1 MGHTLSLMQ
10 NISITSPEI
19 LAVVGTILGYAVWR
33 LFRLLSF
40 VYRTPLRVLP
50 GPPAPSLVFGNLNEF
65 GEVEGS
71 FLPDQLFAKYGK
83 NYVDREFF
91 MTPRLWTLDSRAINH
106 VLMHPTEYGRPEEIV
121 QNCIKN
127 FGQGILFVQGQEHRQ
142 QRRIMNPAFG
152 PSQVRDLTAIFVQ
165 KSIQLRDMWA
175 KAASQAGGA
184 VRVDVSRDISK
195 ATLDII
201 GMAGFNYDFQAL
213 DAGDTPNELSAA
225 FQQLF
230 TNLRSFSLFG
240 YLMAFIP
247 VFRLIP
253 NPRLKRVEEA
263 ADVIKR
269 VGSKLVT
276 DQKAAT
282 ARAAAEKHAQGPE
295 RNDLQGRDLLTL
307 LIKANMATDIPDNQ
321 KMSDEDV
328 ISQIPT
334 FLIAGHETTSTSTTW
349 ALYAFC
355 KHPEVQ
361 RKLREELLAVDTE
374 TPTMEDLNALP
385 YLDGVIRET
394 LRLYAPITQL
404 SREAKKDD
412 VIPLNEPMTD
422 RYGKVH
428 HEIRIAKG
436 NKVILPILAA
446 NRSKEIWGEDALEFK
461 PERWMQPTKMTS
473 TLPGVWGHLLT
484 FIGGPRA
491 CIGYRFALVELKAL
505 LFFLV
510 RAFEFEFGVPAED
523 VVNVAAA
530 LQRPSLRSAPKE
542 GSQLP
547 LLVKPYE
554 AAA

>member
-1 MGHTLSLMQ
+1 MDHTLSFLQ
-10 NISITSPEI
+10 NISATSPE
-19 LAVVGTILGYAVWR
+19 LAVVGTILGYAAWR
-33 LFRLLSF
+33 LYRLLSF
-40 VYRTPLRVLP
+40 VYMTPLRVLP
-50 GPPAPSLVFGNLNEF
+50 GPPVPSLVYGNLNEF

-83 NYVDREFF
+83 NYVDHEFF

-106 VLMHPTEYGRPEEIV
+106 VLMHSTEYGRPEETV
-121 QNCIKN
+121 RNRIKN
-127 FGQGILFVQGQEHRQ
+127 FGKGILFVQGQEHRQ

-152 PSQVRDLTAIFVQ
+152 PTQVRDLTAIFVQ
-165 KSIQLRDMWA
+165 KSTQLRDIWA
-175 KAASQAGGA
+175 TAASKTGGA

-213 DAGDTPNELSAA
+213 DAGDTSNELSAA
-225 FQQLF
+225 FQKLF
-230 TNLRSFSLFG
+230 TNLRTFSLFG
-240 YLMAFIP
+240 YLMAFLPI
-247 VFRLIP
+247 FKLIP
-253 NPRLKRVEEA
+253 NPRLKKVEEA
-263 ADVIKR
+263 ADVINR

-282 ARAAAEKHAQGPE
+282 AQAAAEKHVQGPE
-295 RNDLQGRDLLTL
+295 RKDLQGRDLLTL

-321 KMSDEDV
+321 KMTDEDV

-361 RKLREELLAVDTE
+361 RKLREELLAVENE
-374 TPTMEDLNALP
+374 TPTMEDFNALP

-436 NKVILPILAA
+436 NKVMLPILAA
-446 NRSKEIWGEDALEFK
+446 NRSKEIWGEHALEFK
-461 PERWMQPTKMTS
+461 PERWIQPSAVTS

-510 RAFEFEFGVPAED
+510 RAFEFEFAVPAED

-542 GSQLP
+542 GAQLP
-547 LLVKPYE
+547 LVVKPYK